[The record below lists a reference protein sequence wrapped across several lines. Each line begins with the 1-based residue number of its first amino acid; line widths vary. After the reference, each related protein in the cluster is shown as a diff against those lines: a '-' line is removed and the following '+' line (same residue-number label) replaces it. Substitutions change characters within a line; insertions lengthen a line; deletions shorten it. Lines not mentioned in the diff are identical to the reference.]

1 MTAKSKERI
10 IEKGIE
16 LMKTDYA
23 NPDLTVSDPAKASG
37 ISEVYF
43 RKLYYGVAPTG
54 YKHQ

>member
-1 MTAKSKERI
+1 
-10 IEKGIE
+10 
-16 LMKTDYA
+16 MKTDYA

-43 RKLYYGVAPTG
+43 RKLYYGVAPTE